1 MAYIEYF
8 YTLNIKSYLLLIFL
22 TNFYALSQLATSH
35 TQKKRK
41 KLKNVPKEIATKKI
55 KKLNLICSLYFK
67 HKHFFFVFYFQKTF
81 FIWDIGFFLQT
92 KFLFFNVS

>member
-67 HKHFFFVFYFQKTF
+67 HKQFFCFLFPENI
-81 FIWDIGFFLQT
+81 FIWDIGFFST
-92 KFLFFNVS
+92 NKIFIF